1 MCGLWLWPTPPSRG
15 RPSPPGSGFIRG
27 GEGERVSAGEM
38 DGGMA
43 SDRGVKKGKE
53 REIV

>member
-1 MCGLWLWPTPPSRG
+1 MWPLALAYSALSG
-15 RPSPPGSGFIRG
+15 SPLSPGFGFYSG

-38 DGGMA
+38 DGGMV